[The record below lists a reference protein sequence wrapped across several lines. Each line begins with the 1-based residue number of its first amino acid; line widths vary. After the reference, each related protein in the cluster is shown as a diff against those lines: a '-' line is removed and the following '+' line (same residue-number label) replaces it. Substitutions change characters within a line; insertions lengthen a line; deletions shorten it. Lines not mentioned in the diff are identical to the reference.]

1 MLKRLLFYK
10 DYAMAVEA
18 RTNSLALEN
27 QLKVHI
33 LVFLKTYQ
41 HSR

>member
-1 MLKRLLFYK
+1 
-10 DYAMAVEA
+10 MAIEA

-33 LVFLKTYQ
+33 RDFSRAYQ
-41 HSR
+41 HSM